1 MALTLPANAFDRLDD
16 SADDLFYAFPRFTVH
31 IDDRAVRTFKQI
43 FAEHLPKEGTLLDLM
58 SSWRSHLPDRLSAHV
73 VGLGLNRE
81 EMADNPALHEIVVHD
96 LNRET
101 RLPFAD
107 QTFAAV
113 VVTVS
118 IQYMV
123 KPVEVF
129 AEVGRVLRDHGPFI
143 VAFSNRMFPTK
154 AVRIWRESSE
164 PRRLELVRSY
174 FELAGVFDRL
184 AVVDRSAE
192 TRGFA
197 DPVYAVIGHRRARG

>member
-16 SADDLFYAFPRFTVH
+16 SPDDLFYAFPRFTVH

-58 SSWRSHLPDRLSAHV
+58 SSWRSHLPDGLSAHV

-96 LNRET
+96 LNRDT

-113 VVTVS
+113 VVSVS